1 MGTVSFVIG
10 VVVVVIVV
18 AQVGVPIV
26 NDATANLTGTEATVL
41 KFVGVLLSVMVISMI
56 AKAV

>member
-18 AQVGVPIV
+18 ASVAIPLVDTAV
-26 NDATANLTGTEATVL
+26 ANLTGTEATIL
-41 KFVGVLLSVMVISMI
+41 GFTGSLLAVMVISMI
-56 AKAV
+56 AKAI

>member
-26 NDATANLTGTEATVL
+26 NVATANLTGTEATVL